1 MGTPPPDTQAPAIGL
16 PPATPDFD
24 ASVQSLL
31 ALLAGKERVVVASH
45 IHPDGDAI
53 GSTLAMMHILDRLGK
68 RVVAYNRHPVP
79 YNFQF
84 LPGSDRVTDTIPEDF
99 DPEVTILLDCAEA
112 SRIGEDFPEHGW
124 GADVAVVDHHKT
136 WDPDFATVY
145 VRDVGAA
152 ATGEVLYRILL
163 AANIGLDLDIA
174 RPLYC
179 CLMTDTGSF
188 RYSSTSRTTFQIA
201 GELLDAGVDAWDMT
215 SNIYES
221 QPLERVKLLGEVLST
236 LEISGCGRLAFIR
249 LEREMFDRLGASIEL
264 ADGFINFGRSIRG
277 VEVAT
282 QMTEIEDSAW
292 KISFRSR
299 GNVDVSLLAERF
311 GGGGHRNAAG
321 CMIHGSPEQVIE
333 QLSEALSD
341 ISGC

>member
-1 MGTPPPDTQAPAIGL
+1 MGSPPRDNNPAAIGL
-16 PPATPDFD
+16 PPATPEFD

-31 ALLAGKERVVVASH
+31 ELLEGKQRVVVASH

-53 GSTLAMMHILDRLGK
+53 GSTLAMLHILERLGK
-68 RVVAYNRHPVP
+68 TVLAYNRHPVP

-84 LPGSDRVTDTIPEDF
+84 LPGADRVTDQIPEDF
-99 DPEVTILLDCAEA
+99 DPELTVLLDCAEA
-112 SRIGEDFPEHGW
+112 KRIGEDFPEHGW

-136 WDPDFATVY
+136 WDPDFASVY

-152 ATGEVLYRILL
+152 ATGEVLYRILI
-163 AANIGLDLDIA
+163 AANIPLDLEIA

-188 RYSSTSRTTFQIA
+188 RYSSTSRATFQIA
-201 GELLDAGVDAWDMT
+201 GELLDVGVDAWDMT

-221 QPLERVKLLGEVLST
+221 QPLQRVKLLAEVLAT
-236 LEISGCGRLAFIR
+236 LEVSSCGRLAFIR
-249 LEREMFDRLGASIEL
+249 LEQEMFDRLGASTEL

-282 QMTEIEDSAW
+282 QMTEIEDGAW

-299 GNVDVSLLAERF
+299 GNIDVSLLAERF

-321 CMIHGSPEQVIE
+321 CTIQGSPEDVIE
-333 QLSEALSD
+333 QLSTALSELLGD
-341 ISGC
+341 

>member
-1 MGTPPPDTQAPAIGL
+1 MGSPPRDNNPAAIGL
-16 PPATPDFD
+16 PPATPEFD

-31 ALLAGKERVVVASH
+31 ELLEGKQRVVVASH

-53 GSTLAMMHILDRLGK
+53 GSTLAMLHILERLGK
-68 RVVAYNRHPVP
+68 TVLAYNRHPVP

-84 LPGSDRVTDTIPEDF
+84 LPGADRVTDQIPEDF
-99 DPEVTILLDCAEA
+99 DPELTVLLDCAEA
-112 SRIGEDFPEHGW
+112 KRIGEDFPEHGW

-136 WDPDFATVY
+136 WDPDFASVY

-152 ATGEVLYRILL
+152 ATGEVLYRILI
-163 AANIGLDLDIA
+163 AANIPLDLEIA

-188 RYSSTSRTTFQIA
+188 RYSSTSRATFQIA
-201 GELLDAGVDAWDMT
+201 GELLDVGVDAWDMT

-221 QPLERVKLLGEVLST
+221 QPLQRVKLLAEVLAT
-236 LEISGCGRLAFIR
+236 LEVSSCGRLAFIR
-249 LEREMFDRLGASIEL
+249 LEQEMFDRLGASTEL

-282 QMTEIEDSAW
+282 QMTEIEDGAW

-299 GNVDVSLLAERF
+299 GNIDVSLLAERF

-321 CMIHGSPEQVIE
+321 CTIQGSPEDVIE
-333 QLSEALSD
+333 QLSAALSELLGD
-341 ISGC
+341 

>member
-1 MGTPPPDTQAPAIGL
+1 MGSPPRDNNPAAIGL
-16 PPATPDFD
+16 PPATPEFD

-31 ALLAGKERVVVASH
+31 ELLEGKQRVVVASH

-53 GSTLAMMHILDRLGK
+53 GSTLAMLHILERLGK
-68 RVVAYNRHPVP
+68 TVLAYNRHPVP

-84 LPGSDRVTDTIPEDF
+84 LPGADRVTDQIPEDF
-99 DPEVTILLDCAEA
+99 DPELTVLLDCAEA
-112 SRIGEDFPEHGW
+112 KRIGEDFPEHGW

-136 WDPDFATVY
+136 WDPDFASVY

-152 ATGEVLYRILL
+152 ATGEVLYRILI
-163 AANIGLDLDIA
+163 AANIPLDLEIA

-188 RYSSTSRTTFQIA
+188 RYSSTSRATFQIA
-201 GELLDAGVDAWDMT
+201 GELLDVGVDAWDMT

-221 QPLERVKLLGEVLST
+221 QPLQRVKLLAEVLAT
-236 LEISGCGRLAFIR
+236 LEVSSCGRLAFIR
-249 LEREMFDRLGASIEL
+249 LELEMFDRLGASTEL

-282 QMTEIEDSAW
+282 QMTEIEDGAW

-299 GNVDVSLLAERF
+299 GNIDVSLLAERF

-321 CMIHGSPEQVIE
+321 CTIQGSPEDVIE
-333 QLSEALSD
+333 QLSTALSELLGD
-341 ISGC
+341 

>member
-1 MGTPPPDTQAPAIGL
+1 MGSPPRDNNPPVIGL

-24 ASVQSLL
+24 ASVQSFLNLL
-31 ALLAGKERVVVASH
+31 QGKQRVVVASH

-53 GSTLAMMHILDRLGK
+53 GSTLAMLHILERLGK
-68 RVVAYNRHPVP
+68 TVLPYNRHPVP

-84 LPGSDRVTDTIPEDF
+84 LPGADRVTDTIPEDF
-99 DPEVTILLDCAEA
+99 DPELTVLLDCAEA
-112 SRIGEDFPEHGW
+112 KRIGEDFPAHGW
-124 GADVAVVDHHKT
+124 APDVAVVDHHKT
-136 WDPDFATVY
+136 WDPDFARVY

-152 ATGEVLYRILL
+152 ATGEVLYRVML
-163 AANIGLDLDIA
+163 AANVALDLDIA
-174 RPLYC
+174 RTLYC

-221 QPLERVKLLGEVLST
+221 QPLQRVKLLAEVLSMF
-236 LEISGCGRLAFIR
+236 EVSSCGRLAFIR
-249 LEREMFDRLGASIEL
+249 LEHEMFERLGASTEL

-282 QMTEIEDSAW
+282 QMTELEDGAW

-299 GNVDVSLLAERF
+299 GNIDVSLLAERF

-321 CMIHGSPEQVIE
+321 CTIHGSPDDVIE
-333 QLSEALSD
+333 QLSAALSELFD
-341 ISGC
+341 D